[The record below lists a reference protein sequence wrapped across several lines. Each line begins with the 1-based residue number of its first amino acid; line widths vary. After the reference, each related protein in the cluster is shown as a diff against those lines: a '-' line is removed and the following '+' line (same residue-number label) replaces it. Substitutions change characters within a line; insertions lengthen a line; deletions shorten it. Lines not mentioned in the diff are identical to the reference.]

1 MALWCSIHG
10 DDATIQMQGPLDL
23 SYECD
28 HEWSAVLNLREA
40 ALKRLEEAKA
50 QGLDNPLDAGLVIP
64 DPEGTFERFADE
76 LADACGVSR
85 ARMVRELGE
94 VEIED
99 LREEPRCER
108 SRKRD
113 GTVRERSDGSLL
125 SDRDAA
131 AIGLA

>member
-1 MALWCSIHG
+1 MVPMRHG
-10 DDATIQMQGPLDL
+10 Q
-23 SYECD
+23 
-28 HEWSAVLNLREA
+28 
-40 ALKRLEEAKA
+40 LEVAKA
-50 QGLDNPLDAGLVIP
+50 DGLDNPLDAGIVIP
-64 DPEGTFERFADE
+64 DPEGTFARFAED

-85 ARMVRELGE
+85 ARMVPELGE
-94 VEIED
+94 VEVED

-113 GTVRERSDGSLL
+113 GTVRERADGTML